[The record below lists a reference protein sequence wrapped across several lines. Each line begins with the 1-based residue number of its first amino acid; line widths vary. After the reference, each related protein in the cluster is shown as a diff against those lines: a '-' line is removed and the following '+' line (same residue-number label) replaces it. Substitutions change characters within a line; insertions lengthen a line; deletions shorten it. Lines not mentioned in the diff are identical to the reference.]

1 MISKRRRLGN
11 DGHNMYVMT
20 KTSSGTKESDSYE
33 KDIRLAKRAVDSGM
47 TKKRIST
54 RRSFDNSRMRRALMD
69 AYRRYVLFDAE
80 ESDTEAF
87 RHNGTVKVLS
97 EEEKKEYIKKRNIER
112 ILEMRRNK

>member
-1 MISKRRRLGN
+1 
-11 DGHNMYVMT
+11 MYVMT

-69 AYRRYVLFDAE
+69 AYRRYVLIDAE
-80 ESDTEAF
+80 ETDTEAF
-87 RHNGTVKVLS
+87 RHNGNVKVLS

>member
-87 RHNGTVKVLS
+87 RHNGTVKTFS
-97 EEEKKEYIKKRNIER
+97 EEEKKKFIMKRNVER